1 MVKVKAPMMSLAA
14 SGSLGGALVFS
25 TWKGTPY
32 VRTLVTPTNPKSA
45 AQTAIRA
52 MMKFLSQ
59 DWENLTAPNQATWDE
74 TALNDSISPFNAY
87 IRYNL
92 SRWRMYK
99 TPSKELPAAE
109 TADARTITQS
119 LTGGIRN
126 ILISN
131 TPSAATDQWGILIM
145 RSLAAIVTPNW
156 NLVVAAVKSDGTNAV
171 IYTDAPLVAATYH
184 YRSATFN
191 KDGDIGVV
199 CADASASAT

>member
-1 MVKVKAPMMSLAA
+1 MVKVKAPMMSLSA
-14 SGSLGGALVFS
+14 SGALGGALVFS

-59 DWENLTAPNQATWDE
+59 DWINLSAPEQATWDE
-74 TALNDSISPFNAY
+74 VALNDSISPFNAY

-99 TPSKELPAAE
+99 TPSQELPAAE
-109 TADARTITQS
+109 TADARTTTQS
-119 LTGGIRN
+119 LTAGIRN

-131 TPSAATDQWGILIM
+131 TPSAATDEWGILIM
-145 RSLAAIVTPNW
+145 RDAAAITVPNW
-156 NLVVAAVKSDGTNAV
+156 NLVIAAIKSNGTNAV
-171 IYTDAPLVAATYH
+171 LYTDAPLVAGTYH

-191 KDGDIGVV
+191 DDGDIGVV
-199 CADASASAT
+199 CADASAAAS